1 MKVRSSRDC
10 APSRISACSARRPQA
25 ASNFAVRT
33 ASLFAVAIP
42 LIFPAAANAQ
52 SCRDE
57 IARLESLL
65 RYNPAAG
72 LSAPESVGATLHH
85 QPTVGSVSAAT
96 REAQGRLERALASA
110 RRLASRGRNSECLSM
125 LKTVDPTLGGTNAQ
139 AR

>member
-1 MKVRSSRDC
+1 MKIRSSRDC
-10 APSRISACSARRPQA
+10 AASRISTSSTRRPQA
-25 ASNFAVRT
+25 AWNLSVRA

-65 RYNPAAG
+65 RNNPAVG

-96 REAQGRLERALASA
+96 REAEGRLERALAGA
-110 RRLASRGRNSECLSM
+110 RRLAARGRNSECLAL
-125 LKTVDPTLGGTNAQ
+125 LKTVDPTLGADAQ
-139 AR
+139 GR

>member
-1 MKVRSSRDC
+1 MKIRSSRDC
-10 APSRISACSARRPQA
+10 AASRISVFSARRLQA
-25 ASNFAVRT
+25 ASNLAVRT
-33 ASLFAVAIP
+33 ASLLALGIP

-65 RYNPAAG
+65 RNNPAAG
-72 LSAPESVGATLHH
+72 LSAPQSVGATLHH

-96 REAQGRLERALASA
+96 REAEGRLEHALAGASK
-110 RRLASRGRNSECLSM
+110 LASQGRNSECLAM
-125 LKTVDPTLGGTNAQ
+125 LKTVDPTLGAADAQ